1 MQVIDQ
7 VESTDVDATD
17 ADDVDFA
24 GNDGHDVD
32 GVVAER
38 NDEWGVSKAETF
50 LENENG
56 VFFIEW
62 QYENEG

>member
-1 MQVIDQ
+1 MSYRNTVCMSRIFELHHPMQVIDQ

-38 NDEWGVSKAETF
+38 NDE
-50 LENENG
+50 
-56 VFFIEW
+56 
-62 QYENEG
+62 

>member
-7 VESTDVDATD
+7 VESTDVDAPD